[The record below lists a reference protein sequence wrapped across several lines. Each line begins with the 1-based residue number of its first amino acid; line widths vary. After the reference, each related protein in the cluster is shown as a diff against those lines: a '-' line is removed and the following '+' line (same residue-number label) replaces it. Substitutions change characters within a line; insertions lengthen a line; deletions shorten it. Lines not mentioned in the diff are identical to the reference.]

1 MVRAYRDVLAVLGA
15 RALIGASAASQ
26 IGNWLYN
33 AALLGYVYSA
43 TYSAVWVGA
52 ATIRNGLPYVLLG
65 PFGGSIAVSVPEP
78 QCSVSHLADRTAVSS
93 LTPDR
98 RTGLTMPWSGRDMQ
112 KPGQRM
118 TGPHISVYSGSSG
131 VEQDSE

>member
-1 MVRAYRDVLAVLGA
+1 MAPEKRRAIAGSV

-43 TYSAVWVGA
+43 NPLGGLGWRRDDLQGSPVRA
-52 ATIRNGLPYVLLG
+52 AC
-65 PFGGSIAVSVPEP
+65 PFGGAIAVSVPDP
-78 QCSVSHLADRTAVSS
+78 RCSVSHLADRTAVSL

-98 RTGLTMPWSGRDMQ
+98 RTGLAMPWSGRDMQ

-118 TGPHISVYSGSSG
+118 TGPHISVYSGSRRSRAR
-131 VEQDSE
+131 